1 MSLTHKYAKKIQ
13 FVKINKLRIMELFK
27 LRVKNKQGRSVIK
40 RLTEWTDR
48 YYEWTDEYHDWIN
61 EHYG

>member
-1 MSLTHKYAKKIQ
+1 
-13 FVKINKLRIMELFK
+13 MELFK

>member
-1 MSLTHKYAKKIQ
+1 
-13 FVKINKLRIMELFK
+13 MELFK
-27 LRVKNKQGRSVIK
+27 LCVKNKQGGSVIK